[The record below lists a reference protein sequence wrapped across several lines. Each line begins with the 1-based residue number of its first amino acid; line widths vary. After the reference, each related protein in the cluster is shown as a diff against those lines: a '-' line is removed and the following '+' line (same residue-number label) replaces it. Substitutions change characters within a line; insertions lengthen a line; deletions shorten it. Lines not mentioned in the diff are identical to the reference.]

1 MTSKDVKFYY
11 QQALKLLEH
20 GEFRKTLEVLDSI
33 LNIDKKFFPA
43 WNCRGVVLLELK
55 EYEGALESF
64 DQVIQLN
71 VNDTLAWYNKGYVL
85 QLLNRYEES
94 LDSLD
99 LFLARYTKKDDF
111 YKFALYLQAQN
122 YHELKDN
129 EKALETLKKATN
141 VDANFKEAQE
151 LRQTILKEISVNG

>member
-11 QQALKLLEH
+11 KQALKLLER

-33 LNIDKKFFPA
+33 LNIDKKFLPA
-43 WNCRGVVLLELK
+43 WNCRAVVLLELK
-55 EYEGALESF
+55 DYEGALENF

-71 VNDTLAWYNKGYVL
+71 VTDNLAWYNKGYVL
-85 QLLNRYEES
+85 QLLKRYEES
-94 LDSLD
+94 IDSFD

-122 YHELKDN
+122 YHEIKEN
-129 EKALETLKKATN
+129 EKALETLKTATN
-141 VDANFKEAQE
+141 IDAKFKEAQE
-151 LRQTILKEISVNG
+151 LRSIILKEISQKG